1 MPLIQRK
8 VSRQGLA
15 DSRGIRR
22 ADCTPHAPPATPQAT
37 RMEHPVLAPLGS
49 SVSPDRFSAVRSYDF
64 SSASRSRML
73 GFPVVLDAG
82 LWLTLLGGA
91 ALDDDEVQALCA
103 VAQTRQIAAG
113 QRVFGRD
120 TPAGALV
127 ALRSG
132 EVALG
137 FRTADGS
144 FRTERI
150 VRGPAWLDLSSAW
163 LAGTHAM
170 DAQALGPVNVI
181 DLPCDALAD
190 RLAQLPGLA
199 QRLIHGLA
207 HEVQALAVNT
217 HELMHKDAPA
227 RLAQWLHQRCE
238 PVAGAE
244 GQAIVRLHERKRDV
258 ASQLA
263 ITPET
268 LSRLMRSFSRKG
280 VIEVSGYNLRV
291 LDPAALELLGRA

>member
-1 MPLIQRK
+1 
-8 VSRQGLA
+8 
-15 DSRGIRR
+15 
-22 ADCTPHAPPATPQAT
+22 
-37 RMEHPVLAPLGS
+37 MEDAHPTPLGL
-49 SVSPDRFSAVRSYDF
+49 PDLAGLPARPGAVRPNELPADGCTRLL
-64 SSASRSRML
+64 SAPSA
-73 GFPVVLDAG
+73 PDTA
-82 LWLTLLGGA
+82 LWCALLGGA
-91 ALDDDEVQALCA
+91 TLADDELQALWA
-103 VAQTRQIAAG
+103 MGQVRQVAQGDCVLSRTSNAS
-113 QRVFGRD
+113 
-120 TPAGALV
+120 TLV

-137 FRTADGS
+137 YRTADGV

-163 LAGTHAM
+163 LAGPHAM
-170 DAQALGPVNVI
+170 DALALNAASVI
-181 DLPCDALAD
+181 DLPQGALAD

-207 HEVQALAVNT
+207 REVRALAVNT
-217 HELMHKDAPA
+217 HGLMYKDAPA

-291 LDPAALELLGRA
+291 LDPAALERLGRA

>member
-1 MPLIQRK
+1 MGA
-8 VSRQGLA
+8 VRQGEMAA
-15 DSRGIRR
+15 DPRKRLSV
-22 ADCTPHAPPATPQAT
+22 ASSPPDGA
-37 RMEHPVLAPLGS
+37 
-49 SVSPDRFSAVRSYDF
+49 
-64 SSASRSRML
+64 
-73 GFPVVLDAG
+73 
-82 LWLTLLGGA
+82 LWCALFGGA
-91 ALDDDEVQALCA
+91 TLDDHELQALSA
-103 VAQTRQIAAG
+103 IAQVRQVAQGDAVLSRTS
-113 QRVFGRD
+113 
-120 TPAGALV
+120 PAGTLV

-137 FRTADGS
+137 FRTANGV

-163 LAGTHAM
+163 LAGPHAM
-170 DAQALGPVNVI
+170 DAQALTAASVI
-181 DLPCDALAD
+181 DLPHDALAG
-190 RLAQLPGLA
+190 RLPLLPGLA

-207 HEVQALAVNT
+207 REVQALAVNT

-244 GQAIVRLHERKRDV
+244 GQAMVRLHERKRDV

-280 VIEVSGYNLRV
+280 LIEVSGYNLRV
-291 LDPAALELLGRA
+291 LDPVALEQLGRA

>member
-1 MPLIQRK
+1 MNLPTRMDHSYPATSGLPVLPDRLGAG
-8 VSRQGLA
+8 RQG
-15 DSRGIRR
+15 
-22 ADCTPHAPPATPQAT
+22 
-37 RMEHPVLAPLGS
+37 E
-49 SVSPDRFSAVRSYDF
+49 SVAGVRS
-64 SSASRSRML
+64 RLL
-73 GFPVVLDAG
+73 GAPGAADAVLWCA
-82 LWLTLLGGA
+82 LLGGA
-91 ALDDDEVQALCA
+91 ALDDDELQALWSIA
-103 VAQTRQIAAG
+103 QVRQVAQGECVLSRTSIAS
-113 QRVFGRD
+113 
-120 TPAGALV
+120 TLV
-127 ALRSG
+127 ALRTG

-137 FRTADGS
+137 FRTSDGV

-163 LAGTHAM
+163 LAGPHAM
-170 DAQALGPVNVI
+170 DAQALGAASVI
-181 DLPCDALAD
+181 DLPQAALAD

-291 LDPAALELLGRA
+291 LDPVALERLGRA